1 MACVNQHNQYQAE
14 GITVTSEVTHEVSQ
28 QIYSQ

>member
-1 MACVNQHNQYQAE
+1 MARVNQHNQYQAE
-14 GITVTSEVTHEVSQ
+14 ERTVTSEVTHEISQ